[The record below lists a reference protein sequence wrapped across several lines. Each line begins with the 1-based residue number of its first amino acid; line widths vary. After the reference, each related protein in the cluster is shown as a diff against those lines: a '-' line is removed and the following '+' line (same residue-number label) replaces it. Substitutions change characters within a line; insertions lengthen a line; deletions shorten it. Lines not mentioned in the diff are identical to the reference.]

1 MTIINLF
8 TELCITE
15 EDIIDLINFYKLDM
29 VVSQI
34 NNHYVTI
41 KSPEVMDPTECT
53 EWVSVKALNVAGYL
67 SGLCSM
73 KHAA

>member
-41 KSPEVMDPTECT
+41 KSPEVMDPAECT
-53 EWVSVKALNVAGYL
+53 EWVSVKALDVAGYL

-73 KHAA
+73 KRAA